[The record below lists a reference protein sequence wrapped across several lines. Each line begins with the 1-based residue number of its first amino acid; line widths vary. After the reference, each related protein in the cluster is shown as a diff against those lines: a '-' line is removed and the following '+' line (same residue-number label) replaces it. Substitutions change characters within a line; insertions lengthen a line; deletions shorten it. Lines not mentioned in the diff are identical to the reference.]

1 MMKIDKFL
9 TYFICLFYWPYMYEF
24 IGIISCKQP
33 DSEVEIHIWFP
44 NGDFSVEYIRV
55 FLFVLRTSDN
65 IHRPCFSS
73 SRIAVSKVFFVS
85 DLLKKLTSVRASFKL
100 SDALYII
107 DWCNAMSDQNSFR
120 LWTLKKNSTGFDI
133 DSLNIMQQNW
143 QNVEFLDTKKF
154 ALIFGITRTRYSQDL
169 TLIR

>member
-1 MMKIDKFL
+1 MPFL
-9 TYFICLFYWPYMYEF
+9 LTISKL

-33 DSEVEIHIWFP
+33 DSEVEILIWFP

-120 LWTLKKNSTGFDI
+120 LWTLKKILRDLTLTLWISCNRTGKMLSF
-133 DSLNIMQQNW
+133 S
-143 QNVEFLDTKKF
+143 TKKS
-154 ALIFGITRTRYSQDL
+154 ALIVGIYYKSQDL
-169 TLIR
+169 TLLL

>member
-1 MMKIDKFL
+1 MPFLLTIYVWIHWNNLLQAAWFWSID
-9 TYFICLFYWPYMYEF
+9 TYMISKWRLFSRIYS
-24 IGIISCKQP
+24 G
-33 DSEVEIHIWFP
+33 
-44 NGDFSVEYIRV
+44 
-55 FLFVLRTSDN
+55 FLFVLRTSDI

-120 LWTLKKNSTGFDI
+120 LWTLKKILRDLTLTLWISCNRTGKMLSF
-133 DSLNIMQQNW
+133 S
-143 QNVEFLDTKKF
+143 TKKS
-154 ALIFGITRTRYSQDL
+154 ALIVGIYYKSQDL
-169 TLIR
+169 TLLL